1 MLNDIRYNP
10 YLTFYFDLMDIL
22 GKSLPE
28 DFLILNGTGGQ
39 FIPRKEKINKRVTDI
54 IDLKILYKCNDT
66 INISASDECI
76 PPTLLVNF
84 NVNYTLFNLDHQ
96 NSTSPL
102 YIMKDKL
109 LGYTLRLIPDETLF
123 ITETWEIVKYN
134 PEAGLTKLWNNLNG
148 IDIEQQ
154 KYIGIR
160 YMNSYFKNY
169 KLNSL
174 VKLNE
179 TVFRLIGG
187 FEYFIDFNHNDEYT
201 RTKKSFLDLISSV
214 FSLCLGVFN
223 FLTVFL
229 TGFYSNNFDNY
240 KIVEKIL
247 YNIKNVKSEQHAKI
261 EIPLS
266 TINENSLLD
275 EKEREKDLNNDD
287 EENKNLGNENL
298 ISDINETEKE
308 DTKKR
313 ILPKLRFIDFIFNNF
328 SNICKNRKS
337 NRQDIISKC
346 NNLISKYYSI
356 ETVLYNQIKME
367 NLLKDYKWNNP
378 DLANINNNELIIQLN
393 NSISSFNIE

>member
-123 ITETWEIVKYN
+123 ITETWENVKYN
-134 PEAGLTKLWNNLNG
+134 PDPGLTKLWNNLKG

-154 KYIGIR
+154 KYIGIKR
-160 YMNSYFKNY
+160 MISDSIINPYVDQIYIFNNTKYRLMGRLEYVVD
-169 KLNSL
+169 LNH
-174 VKLNE
+174 
-179 TVFRLIGG
+179 
-187 FEYFIDFNHNDEYT
+187 YDEYT
-201 RTKKSFLDLISSV
+201 RTKKKFFSSY
-214 FSLCLGVFN
+214 F
-223 FLTVFL
+223 
-229 TGFYSNNFDNY
+229 
-240 KIVEKIL
+240 
-247 YNIKNVKSEQHAKI
+247 
-261 EIPLS
+261 
-266 TINENSLLD
+266 
-275 EKEREKDLNNDD
+275 
-287 EENKNLGNENL
+287 
-298 ISDINETEKE
+298 
-308 DTKKR
+308 
-313 ILPKLRFIDFIFNNF
+313 
-328 SNICKNRKS
+328 
-337 NRQDIISKC
+337 
-346 NNLISKYYSI
+346 
-356 ETVLYNQIKME
+356 
-367 NLLKDYKWNNP
+367 
-378 DLANINNNELIIQLN
+378 
-393 NSISSFNIE
+393 